1 MCSARRNFLQQIG
14 LLSGG
19 MALGK
24 FPVDFDT
31 EQLAS
36 FVNKYC
42 QESATDLAKNEQ
54 FWRTIRQA
62 FTVSRTFIN
71 LNNAG
76 ISPQP
81 LSVQT
86 RVERIIQKH
95 NEIPGHYRG
104 GMTEKERPALKR
116 KLAAFAG
123 CSPSEIAIHRN
134 AGEALQTIIF
144 GLRLN
149 RGDEVVACRQDYPAM
164 IDAWNQRVYREGIK
178 VNWVDLQFPIADDD
192 KIVKAYVDAMT
203 PNTKAIHLTHLI
215 NWNGRIMPVK
225 RIIQEARK
233 RNLEIIVDGAQS
245 FAHLDF
251 KIPELDCDYFGTS
264 LHKWLCAPFGTG
276 MLYVKKEKI
285 AGLYPLFASENP
297 DSDNIDKFE
306 HLGTRCIALEFGIA
320 QAIEFHQLI
329 GSERKQARLQHLKNY
344 WTRKVAKI
352 PGIKF
357 GVSLKEAHSC
367 GIAIFSMK
375 DVDPRQL
382 HNYLAKHYKIY
393 DVVIQRA
400 GINGIRISPQV
411 YTLEE
416 ELDVLVDALSNFKQ
430 N

>member
-24 FPVDFDT
+24 IPIDFNA
-31 EQLAS
+31 EQLIP
-36 FVNKYC
+36 FLKDYRH
-42 QESATDLAKNEQ
+42 QSAEDLAKDEQ

-76 ISPQP
+76 VSPQP

-86 RVERIIQKH
+86 QVEQIIQKH
-95 NEIPGHYRG
+95 NELPGFYRSG
-104 GMTEKERPALKR
+104 ITERERPALKI
-116 KLAAFAG
+116 KLAKLAG
-123 CSPSEIAIHRN
+123 CSSSEIAIHRN

-164 IDAWNQRVYREGIK
+164 IDAWKQRVHREGIK
-178 VNWVDLQFPIADDD
+178 VNWVDLQFPIADDNE
-192 KIVKAYVDAMT
+192 IVKAYVNAMT

-215 NWNGRIMPVK
+215 NWNGRIMPIK
-225 RIIQEARK
+225 KIIQAARK

-251 KIPELDCDYFGTS
+251 KISDLDCDYFGTS

-329 GSERKQARLQHLKNY
+329 GSERKQARLQYLKNY
-344 WTRKVAKI
+344 WTQKAARI
-352 PGIKF
+352 PGVHF
-357 GVSLKEAHSC
+357 GVSLKDEHAC
-367 GIAIFSMK
+367 GITIFSMEG
-375 DVDPRQL
+375 VDPAQL
-382 HNYLAKHYKIY
+382 HNHLARNYKIY
-393 DVVIQRA
+393 DVVIDRA
-400 GINGIRISPQV
+400 GIKGIRISPQV

-416 ELDVLVDALSNFKQ
+416 ELDVFVDALSNFKR